1 MAHQGSNIQA
11 TEPAEFRGLPL
22 DDIPNLLKQPPL
34 LTDMQDI
41 RDHAHTFLIKPFA
54 YDPSKPDNEP
64 EPIHG
69 ASVYVD
75 KWDDD
80 HVRLPCSS
88 FNLTNKGSRK
98 WSIIQNALIYL
109 QRKCAENVASV
120 YDIKEAIE
128 YCNEA
133 QFDIGCLE
141 HLLDKVYKEDERA
154 HFMTKVLPEMISFAL
169 NVDTICTEP
178 PILLRIG
185 SSRSL
190 TFSQRQAAS
199 LLACAFFCLFPRQ
212 PHGQTYQS
220 INFNKLFEHGPPWKL
235 EKLKCLLHYFWR
247 VTHNMPK
254 GVLTLRRFAL
264 PNQWIPSWMESQTPV
279 CSLHV
284 NKNTTIEDMPG
295 LLQIDFA
302 NEFIGGG
309 VMGDGIVQEEIRF
322 TICPEM
328 LISLLVGEVMQ
339 TNECIFLFGC
349 EQYVSYSGY
358 ADTFKAK
365 ADFVD
370 NTDRDNWGR
379 RLCHVVAMDAICFS
393 NPCDQ
398 YIRACI
404 DRELNKAF
412 TCFRLP
418 RSYEQRVYGIA
429 TGNWGCGAF
438 RGDKELKAIIQ
449 IMAASEAH
457 RPLAYATWHDQ
468 NLMDSLWTVYECLL
482 RQRATVRDIY
492 KCLLE
497 YIARRPQ
504 LSLFDF
510 IRTTPIS
517 SLQIKP

>member
-1 MAHQGSNIQA
+1 MAHQDSSLQA
-11 TEPAEFRGLPL
+11 TEPAEFRGVPL
-22 DDIPNLLKQPPL
+22 DDIPNLFKQPPL
-34 LTDMQDI
+34 LVDMQDI
-41 RDHAHTFLIKPFA
+41 RDPAHAFLIKPFA

-64 EPIHG
+64 EPIHAAG
-69 ASVYVD
+69 VYVD

-80 HVRLPCSS
+80 HVRLPCSPY
-88 FNLTNKGSRK
+88 NLTNKNNPK

-109 QRKCAENVASV
+109 QQKCVENIASV
-120 YDIKEAIE
+120 YDIKETIE
-128 YCNEA
+128 NCNGA

-185 SSRSL
+185 GNRAL

-212 PHGQTYQS
+212 SHGHTYQS

-247 VTHNMPK
+247 VTQNMPK
-254 GVLTLRRFAL
+254 GVLTLRRFTL
-264 PNQWIPSWMESQTPV
+264 PDQWRPNWTESQTPM

-284 NKNTTIEDMPG
+284 NKNTTIEDMAG

-302 NEFIGGG
+302 NEFILCKRMN
-309 VMGDGIVQEEIRF
+309 VFFYLAV
-322 TICPEM
+322 
-328 LISLLVGEVMQ
+328 
-339 TNECIFLFGC
+339 NN
-349 EQYVSYSGY
+349 
-358 ADTFKAK
+358 
-365 ADFVD
+365 
-370 NTDRDNWGR
+370 NTGRDNWGR

-398 YIRACI
+398 YFPACI
-404 DRELNKAF
+404 GRELDKAF

-438 RGDKELKAIIQ
+438 RGNKELKAIIQ
-449 IMAASEAH
+449 IMAASEAR

-482 RQRATVRDIY
+482 RQQATVRDISKY
-492 KCLLE
+492 LLE
-497 YIARRPQ
+497 YVTRRPQ